1 MTIALPV
8 LASPGDATA
17 MRAEIAMERL
27 LNTWLREHMVGFV
40 PIEGE
45 TCVIDVGIDRLLA
58 FCMQS
63 SPGGFHRWRLPIMIE
78 AKDRSSVAVDDPS
91 VVAGMMASALLPGT
105 GSAAPAIRDRLLS
118 ALRAAESHG
127 RVCASRPTDCSPIGL
142 EQTLWHGHPFHPFAK
157 SIDGFSTEDIERY
170 APERGKEFQ
179 LRWILAEPAIGA
191 ALWRDPAAESSIRAL
206 LAELSGLP
214 HKTIGDRLLIPSH
227 PWQAARLEN
236 DPAFAALAAQGR
248 AIITLPTGVPVQPTS
263 SVRTVFVPGSNIFL
277 KLPIEARITN
287 FARTNPPEQ
296 IARGMAAS
304 RALDAL
310 SGHVAASGFDVL
322 TEPGALWIDQ
332 PRLEAVTGVILR
344 DGPAGEAFV
353 LAGLLEPSPSDG
365 RPMLT
370 AIGCNLSGHAEAE
383 IWLGAYVRTAILPPL
398 RLFARTGLSV
408 EAHSQNSLLVLDR
421 GNPAR
426 LIVRDLEGV
435 SIDRARS
442 KRVAP
447 DLDLDPS
454 VFFPA
459 EEARQRLI
467 YYLISNNLNHVIATI
482 ARMTNASETRLWR
495 AAADTLVAG
504 AEDSQTT
511 ELVEWLLAIDT
522 LPAKANFSSC
532 LADSAERPN
541 YVAIANPLGTAARHE
556 SALDITATL
565 S

>member
-1 MTIALPV
+1 MTIVLPM
-8 LASPGDATA
+8 LASPGDAAA

-27 LNTWLREHMVGFV
+27 LNTWLREHMAGFV

-45 TCVIDVGIDRLLA
+45 TCVIDVGINRLLA

-63 SPGGFHRWRLPIMIE
+63 SPGGFHRWRLPVKVE
-78 AKDRSSVAVDDPS
+78 AEDRSSVAVDDPS
-91 VVAGMMASALLPGT
+91 VVAGMMANALLPGT
-105 GSAAPAIRDRLLS
+105 GPAAPAIRDRLLS

-127 RVCASRPTDCSPIGL
+127 RICASRPADCSPMGL
-142 EQTLWHGHPFHPFAK
+142 EQALWHGHPFHPFAK
-157 SIDGFSTEDIERY
+157 SIDGFSAEDIEHY
-170 APERGKEFQ
+170 APERSKEFQ
-179 LRWILAEPAIGA
+179 LRWILAERGAGA
-191 ALWRDPAAESSIRAL
+191 ALWRDPDVESSACAL

-214 HKTIGDRLLIPSH
+214 QKTIGDRLLIPSH

-263 SVRTVFVPGSNIFL
+263 SVRTVFVPDSNIFL
-277 KLPIEARITN
+277 KMPIEARITN

-296 IARGMAAS
+296 VARSMAAS

-310 SGHVAASGFDVL
+310 RDHVANSGFKVL
-322 TEPGALWIDQ
+322 SESGAMWIDQ
-332 PRLEAVTGVILR
+332 PGLEAITGVILR
-344 DGPAGEAFV
+344 DGPSGEAFV

-365 RPMLT
+365 RPMLAT
-370 AIGCNLSGHAEAE
+370 MSCYLSSPANAET
-383 IWLGAYVRTAILPPL
+383 WLRAYVRAAIHPPL
-398 RLFARTGLSV
+398 HLFARTGISV

-421 GNPAR
+421 GNPKR

-435 SIDRARS
+435 SIDRTRFE
-442 KRVAP
+442 RVAP
-447 DLDLDPS
+447 DLDFDPS

-459 EEARQRLI
+459 EEARERLI

-482 ARMTNASETRLWR
+482 VRLSNASEARLWR
-495 AAADTLVAG
+495 IAAGTLVAA
-504 AEDSQTT
+504 AEDSETA

-532 LADSAERPN
+532 FAGNAERPA
-541 YVAIANPLGTAARHE
+541 YVAIANPMRIAARHE
-556 SALDITATL
+556 QVPEIAAKS

>member
-1 MTIALPV
+1 MTIALSV
-8 LASPGDATA
+8 LASPGDAAA

-27 LNTWLREHMVGFV
+27 LNTWLRECMAGFI
-40 PIEGE
+40 PAEGE
-45 TCVIDVGIDRLLA
+45 TCAISVGVNRLLA
-58 FCMQS
+58 FCLQS
-63 SPGGFHRWRLPIMIE
+63 SPGGFHHWQLPVMVE
-78 AKDRSSVAVDDPS
+78 AEDRPLTAVDDP
-91 VVAGMMASALLPGT
+91 VLVANLMAHALSPGS
-105 GSAAPAIRDRLLS
+105 GSDAQAIRDRLS
-118 ALRAAESHG
+118 NALRTTDAHG
-127 RVCASRPTDCSPIGL
+127 RACASRPTDCSPIGL
-142 EQTLWHGHPFHPFAK
+142 EQALWHGHPFHPFAK

-170 APERGKEFQ
+170 APERGQEFQ
-179 LRWILAEPAIGA
+179 LRWILAGPAVGA
-191 ALWRDPAAESSIRAL
+191 ALWRDPGAESAACAL

-214 HKTIGDRLLIPSH
+214 QKTIGDRLLIPSH

-236 DPAFAALAAQGR
+236 DPAFAALAAQGQ

-263 SVRTVFVPGSNIFL
+263 SVRTVFVSGSNIFL

-296 IARGMAAS
+296 IVRGMAAS

-310 SGHVAASGFDVL
+310 AGHVAASGFDVL

-332 PRLEAVTGVILR
+332 PGLEAVTGVILR

-365 RPMLT
+365 RPML
-370 AIGCNLSGHAEAE
+370 AAMGCNLSSHAEAE
-383 IWLGAYVRTAILPPL
+383 IWLSAYVRTAILPPL

-426 LIVRDLEGV
+426 LVVRDLEGV
-435 SIDRARS
+435 SIDRARFM
-442 KRVAP
+442 RVAP

-467 YYLISNNLNHVIATI
+467 YYLVSNNLNHVIATI
-482 ARMTNASETRLWR
+482 ARMSNASETRLWR

-504 AEDSQTT
+504 AVDSQTT

-541 YVAIANPLGTAARHE
+541 YVAIANPLWIAARHE
-556 SALDITATL
+556 SAPDITATL